1 MFEALFNTI
10 NQKVNLTKDEEE
22 QCKTFFTFK
31 KIKKK
36 QYLVQQEDVCKYTA
50 FISKGLLRS
59 GFTDDKGY
67 EHILQFATEGWWIS
81 DLYSFF
87 TGEPSVY
94 FIDAVED
101 SELLLQTKE
110 TNEEMLVK
118 VPKME
123 RYFRLLT
130 QNALIAL
137 QRRLVGSLSQSAEE
151 KYVNLLETH
160 PQIIQRVPQHMIA
173 SFIGVTPETLS
184 RIRKQMASRK

>member
-87 TGEPSVY
+87 TGEPSFY

>member
-1 MFEALFNTI
+1 MFEVLFNTI

-36 QYLVQQEDVCKYTA
+36 QYLVQQEDVCKYSA

-59 GFTDDKGY
+59 GFTDDKGS

>member
-1 MFEALFNTI
+1 MFEELFNTI

-36 QYLVQQEDVCKYTA
+36 QYLVQQEDVCKYSA

>member
-1 MFEALFNTI
+1 MFEVLFNTI

-36 QYLVQQEDVCKYTA
+36 QYLVQQEDVCKYSA